1 MILELARKLTF
12 KLYPEIG
19 SEQADLYAY
28 GFFVL
33 FSKGLSFAEVLLSG
47 IILHNVWNAI
57 VFYFAF
63 TPLREYSG
71 GIHARKE
78 KTCIFCTAL
87 ALFLSIAGIKLLEV
101 TVGCAIQ
108 AALLIVG
115 TSVVFL
121 FSPLDVPEKP
131 LDEDERIFFGQKS
144 KRLCIA
150 VDLFAVLAYMLGL
163 SGIMNAISMGL
174 TLEGILLIAGK
185 IQSKLSFQCQTN

>member
-1 MILELARKLTF
+1 MISQLAQKATNKFFPDIEPENAELCT
-12 KLYPEIG
+12 Y
-19 SEQADLYAY
+19 S
-28 GFFVL
+28 FFIL
-33 FSKGLSFAEVLLSG
+33 FSKLLSLAEVLLSG

-57 VFYFAF
+57 LFYFVFA
-63 TPLREYSG
+63 PLREYSG

>member
-1 MILELARKLTF
+1 MILELARKLTS
-12 KLYPEIG
+12 KLYPEID

-47 IILHNVWNAI
+47 IILRNVWNAML
-57 VFYFAF
+57 FYFVF

-78 KTCIFCTAL
+78 KNCIFCTAL

-131 LDEDERIFFGQKS
+131 LDEDERFFFGQKS

>member
-1 MILELARKLTF
+1 MILELARKLTS
-12 KLYPEIG
+12 KLYPEID

-57 VFYFAF
+57 VFYCVF

-78 KTCIFCTAL
+78 KNCIFCTAL
-87 ALFLSIAGIKLLEV
+87 ALFFSIAGIKLLEV

-108 AALLIVG
+108 AGLLIVG

-121 FSPLDVPEKP
+121 FSPLDTPEKP
-131 LDEDERIFFGQKS
+131 LDKNERILFGQKS
-144 KRLCIA
+144 KWLCIA

>member
-1 MILELARKLTF
+1 MISELARKLTS
-12 KLYPEIG
+12 KLYPEID

-33 FSKGLSFAEVLLSG
+33 FSKGLGFAEVLLSG

-78 KTCIFCTAL
+78 ITCIFCTAL

-115 TSVVFL
+115 TVVVFL
-121 FSPLDVPEKP
+121 FSPLDTPEKP
-131 LDEDERIFFGQKS
+131 LDKEEHILFRQKS
-144 KRLCIA
+144 RLLCIA
-150 VDLFAVLAYMLGL
+150 ADLLAILSYAFGL
-163 SGIMNAISMGL
+163 SGIMDAISVSL
-174 TLEGILLIAGK
+174 ALEGILLIAGK
-185 IQSKLSFQCQTN
+185 IKSKLSPKCQTN

>member
-1 MILELARKLTF
+1 MISELARKLTS

-78 KTCIFCTAL
+78 ITCIFCTAL
-87 ALFLSIAGIKLLEV
+87 ALFFSIAGIKLLEV

-108 AALLIVG
+108 AGLLIVG

-121 FSPLDVPEKP
+121 FSPLDTPEKP
-131 LDEDERIFFGQKS
+131 LDKNERILFGQKS

-163 SGIMNAISMGL
+163 SGIMNALSMGL
-174 TLEGILLIAGK
+174 ALEGILLIAGK
-185 IQSKLSFQCQTN
+185 IQSKLSFICQTN